1 MRASIIKGNAMI
13 TQLYTFSV
21 GSYVVADEWNAN
33 FNTLYNVNLAHEE
46 AIIDAQNTIAFPD
59 SDLTTVFNSVRGWAN
74 SFFIGGDT
82 VVVAPQCEYYKTLA
96 TAQDLAINIPTG
108 LNSEVRVLIQLT
120 NDRSLRP
127 FTVNY
132 NGTTIINDYDN
143 NNFLAGFYYIM
154 IYESNNTAMIKVIG
168 TGV

>member
-1 MRASIIKGNAMI
+1 MI

-82 VVVAPQCEYYKTLA
+82 VMVAPQCEYYKTLA
-96 TAQDLAINIPTG
+96 TDQDLTINIPTG

>member
-1 MRASIIKGNAMI
+1 MI

-74 SFFIGGDT
+74 SFFIGGDM
-82 VVVAPQCEYYKTLA
+82 VEVAPQCEYYKTLA
-96 TAQDLAINIPTG
+96 TDQYLTINIPPTG
-108 LNSEVRVLIQLT
+108 LNSEVRIVVQFPDT
-120 NDRSLRP
+120 RP
-127 FTVNY
+127 LATPPIEFNYSGTKTVNTGDMTEY
-132 NGTTIINDYDN
+132 E
-143 NNFLAGFYYIM
+143 AGVYFVF
-154 IYESNNTAMIKVIG
+154 IYETNGSAQIKIVKG
-168 TGV
+168 A

>member
-1 MRASIIKGNAMI
+1 MI

-82 VVVAPQCEYYKTLA
+82 VMVAPQCEYYKTLA
-96 TAQDLAINIPTG
+96 TDQDLTINIPTG

-143 NNFLAGFYYIM
+143 NNFLAGFYYIL
-154 IYESNNTAMIKVIG
+154 IYETNNTAMIKVIG

>member
-1 MRASIIKGNAMI
+1 MI

-96 TAQDLAINIPTG
+96 TDQDLTINIPTG
-108 LNSEVRVLIQLT
+108 LNSEARVLIQLT
-120 NDRSLRP
+120 DDRSLRP

-168 TGV
+168 TGE

>member
-1 MRASIIKGNAMI
+1 MI

-82 VVVAPQCEYYKTLA
+82 VMVAPQCEYYKTLA
-96 TAQDLAINIPTG
+96 TDQDLTINIPTG
-108 LNSEVRVLIQLT
+108 LNSEVRIVVQFPDT
-120 NDRSLRP
+120 RP
-127 FTVNY
+127 LATPPIEFNYSGAKTVNTGDMTEY
-132 NGTTIINDYDN
+132 E
-143 NNFLAGFYYIM
+143 AGVYFVF
-154 IYESNNTAMIKVIG
+154 IYETNGSAQIKIVKG
-168 TGV
+168 A

>member
-1 MRASIIKGNAMI
+1 MI

-46 AIIDAQNTIAFPD
+46 AIIDAQNTIAFPN

-82 VVVAPQCEYYKTLA
+82 VMVAPQCEYYKTLA
-96 TAQDLAINIPTG
+96 TDQDLTINIPTG

-168 TGV
+168 TGA

>member
-1 MRASIIKGNAMI
+1 MI

-33 FNTLYNVNLAHEE
+33 FNTLYNINLAHEE

-82 VVVAPQCEYYKTLA
+82 VMVAPQCEYYKTLA
-96 TAQDLAINIPTG
+96 TDQDLTINIPTG

-120 NDRSLRP
+120 DDRSLRP

-143 NNFLAGFYYIM
+143 NNFLAGFYYIL
-154 IYESNNTAMIKVIG
+154 IYETNNTAMIKVIG

>member
-1 MRASIIKGNAMI
+1 MI

-46 AIIDAQNTIAFPD
+46 AIIDAQNTIAFPN

-74 SFFIGGDT
+74 SFFISGDT
-82 VVVAPQCEYYKTLA
+82 VMVAPQCEYYKTLA
-96 TAQDLAINIPTG
+96 TDQDLTINIPTG

-143 NNFLAGFYYIM
+143 NNFLAGFYYIL
-154 IYESNNTAMIKVIG
+154 IYETNNTAMIKVIG